1 MTRGQ
6 LDKIPL
12 VEDRTIWASLIII
25 LKTKDHLFYRMIGN
39 QFSSLKAGKKNQGFI
54 LSFLHHTVISIWE
67 KMPLYKYIP
76 TNKWNQNYRTINCIW
91 SNLWYRTYFY
101 DPTKG
106 IKPESD
112 LASELAA
119 ILQEIKRKEKE
130 RNINV
135 TKRMQSVK
143 SRLP

>member
-12 VEDRTIWASLIII
+12 VEDGTIWASLIII
-25 LKTKDHLFYRMIGN
+25 LKIKDHLFYRMIGN
-39 QFSSLKAGKKNQGFI
+39 QFSILKTGKKNQGFI
-54 LSFLHHTVISIWE
+54 LNFLYHTVISIWE

-76 TNKWNQNYRTINCIW
+76 TNKWNQNYRNQNYRTIKCIW
-91 SNLWYRTYFY
+91 SNLWYRTYSY
-101 DPTKG
+101 SPTKG

-112 LASELAA
+112 LTSELAA

-130 RNINV
+130 
-135 TKRMQSVK
+135 KH
-143 SRLP
+143 